1 MDKQKIDG
9 LSSVAWERL
18 AREQN
23 YLMQARV
30 IFRQAGRDD
39 DLVQMAFA
47 ENLDADDLIVNGAEL
62 GASEAEQ
69 KVASRL
75 LEMDS

>member
-1 MDKQKIDG
+1 
-9 LSSVAWERL
+9 
-18 AREQN
+18 
-23 YLMQARV
+23 
-30 IFRQAGRDD
+30 
-39 DLVQMAFA
+39 MAFEYSEWTA
-47 ENLDADDLIVNGAEL
+47 KRTDRDFLAPSVNGAEL

>member
-1 MDKQKIDG
+1 MNT
-9 LSSVAWERL
+9 LSVNKSAS
-18 AREQN
+18 
-23 YLMQARV
+23 
-30 IFRQAGRDD
+30 
-39 DLVQMAFA
+39 
-47 ENLDADDLIVNGAEL
+47 VNGAEL